1 MTTNKGHNMSEKM
14 TGSKYDSSMDIA
26 QVAKL
31 VRAELKAETKAGRLP
46 KGVKY
51 SVRTSRYSM
60 GCSLTVEV
68 KAVPQGFG
76 VVNPHRAWLD
86 HDDPHF
92 AYHTL
97 AVNDPRYPR
106 LTAEAAELVASL
118 ERLVN
123 QYNRK
128 DIDSM
133 TDYYNVS
140 FSEHV
145 GFAYEVEQADR
156 ERVLAEPR
164 PELPSPAPLASG
176 EAATDDEPE
185 PEPEPAPSCQV
196 VELPTAKLAR
206 EQGAQAA
213 LKADDAARGQAP
225 QAAPKAAQAPAQA
238 ATGAASEYT
247 AAALADLADWLAK
260 GAGVELVSW
269 SIRVHSSGRVQLVV
283 EAAKKTTVNGREVTV
298 ESTLTCA
305 L

>member
-1 MTTNKGHNMSEKM
+1 
-14 TGSKYDSSMDIA
+14 
-26 QVAKL
+26 
-31 VRAELKAETKAGRLP
+31 
-46 KGVKY
+46 
-51 SVRTSRYSM
+51 M

-76 VVNPHRAWLD
+76 VVNPYRAWLD
-86 HDDPHF
+86 YDDPHF

-176 EAATDDEPE
+176 EAATDD
-185 PEPEPAPSCQV
+185 APSCQV
-196 VELPTAKLAR
+196 VELPTAKAAR
-206 EQGAQAA
+206 EQAAQDA

-238 ATGAASEYT
+238 ATGANSDYPEAELDWI
-247 AAALADLADWLAK
+247 ARDLARR
-260 GAGVELVSW
+260 AGVDLASW
-269 SIRVHSSGRVQLVV
+269 SIRVHSSGRVQLV
-283 EAAKKTTVNGREVTV
+283 AKGTKTTTANGREVTV

>member
-176 EAATDDEPE
+176 EAATDD
-185 PEPEPAPSCQV
+185 APSCQV